1 MACRIEKLICES
13 VASLEEGASVQ
24 RAAELMAERGVGAL
38 VVTRSAHVVGL
49 FTERDLLMR
58 VVGPGYEPKR
68 VKLGAVCSRDLI
80 SIAHDGSCHEAI
92 RKMHSYRCRRLLVYD
107 DNEFLGLV
115 RLPDVAK
122 AMAEGRSLNNLVLN
136 AFAAVTLMVACG
148 VIAMM
153 VYRLPEMLELIA
165 RL

>member
-1 MACRIEKLICES
+1 MACRIERLICES
-13 VASLEEGASVQ
+13 VASLEEQASVQ
-24 RAAELMAERGVGAL
+24 RAAQVMAERGVGAL
-38 VVTRSAHVVGL
+38 VVTRDGDLVGL

-68 VKLGAVCSRDLI
+68 VKVGTVCSRDLVG
-80 SIAHDGSCHEAI
+80 IAYDGSCQEAI
-92 RKMHSYRCRRLLVYD
+92 QKMHSSGCRRLLVYD
-107 DNEFLGLV
+107 NNEFLGLV

-122 AMAEGRSLNNLVLN
+122 VMAEGRSLNNLILN
-136 AFAAVTLMVACG
+136 SFAAVTLMVAFG